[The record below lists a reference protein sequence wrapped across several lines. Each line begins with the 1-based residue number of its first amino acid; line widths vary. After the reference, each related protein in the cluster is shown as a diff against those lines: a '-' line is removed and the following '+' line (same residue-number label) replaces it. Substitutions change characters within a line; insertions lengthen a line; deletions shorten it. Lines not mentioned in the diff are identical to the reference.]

1 MEINSEEENKNLFS
15 SAHLFTRM
23 MMFDRKMIWTL
34 SSEEVVKV
42 FWSHRE
48 KENYSITHK
57 TFIIAGS
64 WWAPNG
70 MEQNEVYFRVFEH
83 TIKEKINIAQTDK
96 RHYN

>member
-1 MEINSEEENKNLFS
+1 MEINAEEENKNLFS

-34 SSEEVVKV
+34 SSEEVVKL
-42 FWSHRE
+42 FWSWE

-70 MEQNEVYFRVFEH
+70 MEQSEVYFRVFE
-83 TIKEKINIAQTDK
+83 Q
-96 RHYN
+96 